1 MEKVSLNCPGCGK
14 HHATYKEY
22 FACWTSHLPS
32 EAKGGATPV
41 DHNDAIKYYKL
52 NPTEIENGLR
62 ILASEIGIFRGRIDL
77 IGVDKNQNLVII
89 DVTAGYD
96 WQRKSLQLQRYKRNI
111 EWMARKIF
119 GLQDPPPMR
128 LLVVRPGHYV
138 KDVTQGIT

>member
-1 MEKVSLNCPGCGK
+1 MELKVNLICPGCGK
-14 HHATYKEY
+14 PYTNYKEY

-32 EAKGGATPV
+32 ESKGGLPPL

-77 IGVDKNQNLVII
+77 IGIDKNQNLVVI
-89 DVTAGYD
+89 DITAGHD
-96 WQRKSLQLQRYKRNI
+96 WKRKSLQLQRYKRNI
-111 EWMARKIF
+111 EWMAHKIF
-119 GLQDPPPMR
+119 GLQDPPLMR

-138 KDVTQGIT
+138 KDVTG